1 MNLITE
7 YLENSLEIKSK
18 TINTLVIEDTKYF
31 TRFLKAFIEALNK
44 QNEEFE
50 LMEELNKL
58 DISKSTEIIFDLFN
72 IEANNSNIIKKLYA
86 DLISDINSEEMYSKM
101 MDMESSIMNVIDDL
115 IYRSR
120 FSLKMEEI
128 NYQDLFKA
136 VGVQFDYDKKSII
149 ERVIEYMKV
158 TSELL
163 NKKLFILVNLDSF
176 LSEEDLLEL
185 IKFLSYNEIKVLALQ
200 NKITREVIPCENLRI
215 IDKDLCEI

>member
-7 YLENSLEIKSK
+7 YLENSFEIKAK

-31 TRFLKAFIEALNK
+31 TQFLKAFIEALNR

-50 LMEELNKL
+50 LIEDLKKL

-72 IEANNSNIIKKLYA
+72 IEANNSNLLKKLY
-86 DLISDINSEEMYSKM
+86 DELISDVNSEEMYSKK
-101 MDMESSIMNVIDDL
+101 MDMETCILNVIDDL

-120 FSLKMEEI
+120 FSLKMEEV

-136 VGVQFDYDKKSII
+136 VGIKFDYDKTSIV
-149 ERVIEYMKV
+149 ERLTEYMKI

-176 LSEEDLLEL
+176 LSEGDLLEL
-185 IKFLSYNEIKVLALQ
+185 INFLSYNEIRVLALQ
-200 NKITREVIPCENLRI
+200 NKISRDVKPCENIRI
-215 IDKDLCEI
+215 VDKDLCEI

>member
-7 YLENSLEIKSK
+7 YLENSFEIKAK
-18 TINTLVIEDTKYF
+18 TLNTLVIEDTKYF
-31 TRFLKAFIEALNK
+31 TQFLKAFIEALNK

-50 LMEELNKL
+50 LIEDLKKL
-58 DISKSTEIIFDLFN
+58 DISKYTEIIFDLFN
-72 IEANNSNIIKKLYA
+72 IEANSANILKKLYA
-86 DLISDINSEEMYSKM
+86 ELISDINSEEMYSKM
-101 MDMESSIMNVIDDL
+101 TNMESCLVNVIDDL

-128 NYQDLFKA
+128 NYQELFKA
-136 VGVQFDYDKKSII
+136 AGIQFDYDKTSIV
-149 ERVIEYMKV
+149 ERLIEYMKI

-163 NKKLFILVNLDSF
+163 DKKLFILVNLDSF
-176 LSEEDLLEL
+176 LSGNDLLEL

-200 NKITREVIPCENLRI
+200 NNITRKVIPCENLRI

>member
-1 MNLITE
+1 
-7 YLENSLEIKSK
+7 
-18 TINTLVIEDTKYF
+18 
-31 TRFLKAFIEALNK
+31 
-44 QNEEFE
+44 
-50 LMEELNKL
+50 
-58 DISKSTEIIFDLFN
+58 
-72 IEANNSNIIKKLYA
+72 
-86 DLISDINSEEMYSKM
+86 MYTKM

-136 VGVQFDYDKKSII
+136 AGIRFDYDKTSII
-149 ERVIEYMKV
+149 ERVTEYMKV

-163 NKKLFILVNLDSF
+163 GKKLFILVNLDSF

>member
-7 YLENSLEIKSK
+7 YLENSFEIKGK

-31 TRFLKAFIEALNK
+31 SQFLKAFIETLNK

-50 LMEELNKL
+50 LIEDLKKL
-58 DISKSTEIIFDLFN
+58 DISKFTEIIFDLFN
-72 IEANNSNIIKKLYA
+72 IEANSANILKKLYA
-86 DLISDINSEEMYSKM
+86 ELISDINSEEMYSKM

-136 VGVQFDYDKKSII
+136 AGIQFDYDKTSII

-185 IKFLSYNEIKVLALQ
+185 IKFLSYNEIKALALQ

>member
-7 YLENSLEIKSK
+7 YLENSFEIKSK

-31 TRFLKAFIEALNK
+31 TQFLKMLIEALNK
-44 QNEEFE
+44 ENEEFE
-50 LMEELNKL
+50 LIEDLKKL

-72 IEANNSNIIKKLYA
+72 IEANNTNILKKLYA
-86 DLISDINSEEMYSKM
+86 ELISDINLEEMYSKM
-101 MDMESSIMNVIDDL
+101 MDMESCIINVIYDL

-120 FSLKMEEI
+120 FPLKMEEV
-128 NYQDLFKA
+128 NYQELFKA
-136 VGVQFDYDKKSII
+136 VGVQFDYDKTSII

-163 NKKLFILVNLDSF
+163 NKKLFILINLDSF
-176 LSEEDLLEL
+176 LSEGDLLEL

-200 NKITREVIPCENLRI
+200 NKITREVEPCENLRI
-215 IDKDLCEI
+215 VDKDLCEI